1 MNAMKLIKAI
11 EAANLEAR
19 SYSGRGMYDK
29 LCVGIALS
37 RNMSS
42 FKVGVLIAQAIMD
55 GNQDECFDDL
65 SDLAELNPS
74 EDSLGL
80 GSIVYFSSVK
90 WPADYAFDEDD
101 DGSNDEDFEEKE

>member
-1 MNAMKLIKAI
+1 MKLIKAI
-11 EAANLEAR
+11 EDAGFTAR
-19 SYSGRGMYDK
+19 YYSGRGMYGRG
-29 LCVGIALS
+29 CVGINLK
-37 RNMSS
+37 RGVSS